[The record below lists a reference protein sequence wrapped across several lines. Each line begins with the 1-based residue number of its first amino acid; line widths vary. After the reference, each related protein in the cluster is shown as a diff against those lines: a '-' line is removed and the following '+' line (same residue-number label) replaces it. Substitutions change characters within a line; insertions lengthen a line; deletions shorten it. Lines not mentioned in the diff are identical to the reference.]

1 MVANHPLGCVEGVI
15 LAELLLCV
23 RSDVKI
29 LANQYLKLVP
39 ELASLFI
46 GVDVFEGSDAAKAN
60 LHALRQ
66 AHKHLEQGGLL
77 LMFPAGEVSQLVDSK
92 QGRLEDKEWSQSVSR
107 LVKNIKRIRSQFIL
121 MAITQPIFT
130 LQEKFTLC
138 CAP

>member
-46 GVDVFEGSDAAKAN
+46 GVDVFE
-60 LHALRQ
+60 ALMPQ
-66 AHKHLEQGGLL
+66 
-77 LMFPAGEVSQLVDSK
+77 
-92 QGRLEDKEWSQSVSR
+92 
-107 LVKNIKRIRSQFIL
+107 KRIYMHFAKRIS
-121 MAITQPIFT
+121 T
-130 LQEKFTLC
+130 LSKVGC
-138 CAP
+138 Y